1 LNTSFGAN
9 MPNDLPNINDLGVFL
24 VACETKNFSQAGRQ
38 LHLSQP
44 AISQTINNLEKHFG
58 TNLFLRQGRTVY
70 LTEIGQALRPMAQ
83 ELISAARRMEET
95 ISSLQGEVV
104 GEFEIGCSTASGKY
118 LLPNLIARYRRM
130 YPLVRINVLVTSRDS
145 VIKKLVSGEVAM
157 GISSRRIDH
166 RDLEYKDFFSDEVI
180 LIAPADHRWAGFRR
194 IYPDDLLDEPMIL
207 REEGAGTREVMKV
220 GLLEHDISFDMLNIA
235 MGLGNTEAIEMAVEE
250 GIGVAFI
257 SRLAA
262 ARGLELGRIIEV
274 DVDGMKLFRKIFL
287 ARNQRF
293 PTTRAQSEFWDFL
306 HQRDLEMA
314 NPMSARVTNP

>member
-1 LNTSFGAN
+1 
-9 MPNDLPNINDLGVFL
+9 MPGDLINLNDLAVFL

-58 TNLFLRQGRTVY
+58 TKLFLRQGRTMY

-83 ELISAARRMEET
+83 ELVSATRRMEET
-95 ISSLQGEVV
+95 VSSLQGEVV

-118 LLPNLIARYRRM
+118 LLPSLIARYRRK

-145 VIKKLVSGEVAM
+145 VIKKLASGEVAI
-157 GISSRRIDH
+157 GVSSRRIDH

-180 LIAPADHRWAGFRR
+180 LIAPADYRWADYRR
-194 IYPDDLLDEPMIL
+194 VYPDDLLDEPMIL
-207 REEGAGTREVMKV
+207 REESAGTIEVLKK
-220 GLLEHDISFDMLNIA
+220 GLLEHDISFDMLNVA
-235 MGLGNTEAIEMAVEE
+235 MGLGNAEAIEMAVEE

-262 ARGLELGRIIEV
+262 ARGLELGRIVEV
-274 DVDGMKLFRKIFL
+274 EVDGMKLNRKIFL

-293 PTTRAQSEFWDFL
+293 PTTHAQSEFWDFV
-306 HQRDLEMA
+306 HQPDIEMVNHISTPVP
-314 NPMSARVTNP
+314 NP

>member
-1 LNTSFGAN
+1 MAGDHPNL
-9 MPNDLPNINDLGVFL
+9 NDLAVFL
-24 VACETKNFSQAGRQ
+24 VASETKNFSQAGRQ

-58 TNLFLRQGRTVY
+58 TKLFLRQGRTVY

-83 ELISAARRMEET
+83 ELVSAARRMEET
-95 ISSLQGEVV
+95 VSSLQGEVV

-118 LLPNLIARYRRM
+118 LLPSLIARYRRK

-145 VIKKLVSGEVAM
+145 VIKKLVSGEVAI
-157 GISSRRIDH
+157 GVSSRRIDH

-180 LIAPADHRWAGFRR
+180 LIAPADHRWADYRR
-194 IYPDDLLDEPMIL
+194 VFPDDLLDEPMIL
-207 REEGAGTREVMKV
+207 REESAGTIEVLKK
-220 GLLEHDISFDMLNIA
+220 GLLEHDISFDMLNVA
-235 MGLGNTEAIEMAVEE
+235 MGLGNAEAIEMAVEE

-262 ARGLELGRIIEV
+262 ARGLELGRIVEV
-274 DVDGMKLFRKIFL
+274 EVDGMQLYRKIYL

-293 PTTRAQSEFWDFL
+293 PTTRAQSEFWDFV
-306 HQRDLEMA
+306 HQPEVEMVNHISTPVP
-314 NPMSARVTNP
+314 NP

>member
-1 LNTSFGAN
+1 
-9 MPNDLPNINDLGVFL
+9 MPSDLPNLNDFAVFL

-58 TNLFLRQGRTVY
+58 TKLFLRQGRTVHP
-70 LTEIGQALRPMAQ
+70 TEIGQALRPMAQ
-83 ELISAARRMEET
+83 ELVSAARRIEET
-95 ISSLQGEVV
+95 VSSLQGEVV

-130 YPLVRINVLVTSRDS
+130 YPLVRINVLVTSRNS

-180 LIAPADHRWAGFRR
+180 LIAPADHHWADYRR
-194 IYPDDLLDEPMIL
+194 VYPDDLLDEPMIL
-207 REEGAGTREVMKV
+207 REEGAGTIEVMKK
-220 GLLEHDISFDMLNIA
+220 GLLEHDISFDMLNVA
-235 MGLGNTEAIEMAVEE
+235 MGLGNAEAIEMAVEE

-262 ARGLELGRIIEV
+262 ARGLELDRIVEV
-274 DVDGMKLFRKIFL
+274 EVVGMKLYRKIYL
-287 ARNQRF
+287 ARNQKY
-293 PTTRAQSEFWDFL
+293 PTTRAQSEFWEFV
-306 HQRDLEMA
+306 HQPEVEMGNHVSTPLP
-314 NPMSARVTNP
+314 NP

>member
-1 LNTSFGAN
+1 
-9 MPNDLPNINDLGVFL
+9 MPSDLPNLNELSIFL

-58 TNLFLRQGRTVY
+58 TKLFLRQGRSVN

-83 ELISAARRMEET
+83 ELVSAAKRLDET
-95 ISSLQGEVV
+95 VFSLQGEVV
-104 GEFEIGCSTASGKY
+104 GEFDIGCSTASGKY
-118 LLPNLIARYRRM
+118 LLPSLIARFRRM
-130 YPLVRINVLVTSRDS
+130 YPMVRANVVVTSRNS
-145 VIKKLVSGEVAM
+145 VIKKLTSGGVAM
-157 GISSRRIDH
+157 GVTSRRIQH
-166 RDLEYKDFFSDEVI
+166 RDLEYEDFFSDEVI
-180 LIAPADHRWAGFRR
+180 LIVPAEHPWANFRR

-207 REEGAGTREVMKV
+207 REESAGTIEVLKR

-235 MGLGNTEAIEMAVEE
+235 MVLGNAEAIEMAVEE

-262 ARGLELGRIIEV
+262 ARGIELGRAVEV
-274 DVDGMKLFRKIFL
+274 KVEGMNLYRKIYL

-293 PTTRAQSEFWDFL
+293 PTTRAQSEFWDFV
-306 HQRDLEMA
+306 HQPQIELVSQIA
-314 NPMSARVTNP
+314 NPVLSN

>member
-1 LNTSFGAN
+1 MRS
-9 MPNDLPNINDLGVFL
+9 DLPNLNDLAIFL

-58 TNLFLRQGRTVY
+58 TKLFLRQGRSVD
-70 LTEIGQALRPMAQ
+70 LTEIGQALRPMVM
-83 ELISAARRMEET
+83 ELVSAARRMEET
-95 ISSLQGEVV
+95 VSSLQGEVV

-118 LLPNLIARYRRM
+118 LLPNLIARYRRI

-157 GISSRRIDH
+157 GVSSRRIDH
-166 RDLEYKDFFSDEVI
+166 RDLDYKDFFLDEVI
-180 LIAPADHRWAGFRR
+180 LIAPADHRWAGYRR
-194 IYPDDLLDEPMIL
+194 VYPDDLLDEPMVL
-207 REEGAGTREVMKV
+207 REESSGTIEVLKT
-220 GLLEHDISFDMLNIA
+220 GLLEHDISFDMLNVT
-235 MGLGNTEAIEMAVEE
+235 MGLGNAEAIEMAVEE

-262 ARGLELGRIIEV
+262 ARGIELGRIVEV
-274 DVDGMKLFRKIFL
+274 EVEGMKLFRKIYL

-293 PTTRAQSEFWDFL
+293 PTTRAQSEFWDFV
-306 HQRDLEMA
+306 HQPEVEKINQIADPLL
-314 NPMSARVTNP
+314 NP

>member
-1 LNTSFGAN
+1 
-9 MPNDLPNINDLGVFL
+9 MPSDLPNLNDLAVFL

-58 TNLFLRQGRTVY
+58 TKLFLRQGRSVD
-70 LTEIGQALRPMAQ
+70 LTEIGQALRPMAI
-83 ELISAARRMEET
+83 ELVSAARRMEET
-95 ISSLQGEVV
+95 VSSLQGEVV

-157 GISSRRIDH
+157 GVSSRRIDH
-166 RDLEYKDFFSDEVI
+166 RDLEYKDFFLDEVI
-180 LIAPADHRWAGFRR
+180 LIAPADHRWAGYRR
-194 IYPDDLLDEPMIL
+194 VYPDDLLDEPMIL
-207 REEGAGTREVMKV
+207 REENSGTLEVLKT
-220 GLLEHDISFDMLNIA
+220 GLLEHDISFDMLNVT
-235 MGLGNTEAIEMAVEE
+235 MGLGNAEAIEMAVEE

-262 ARGLELGRIIEV
+262 ARGIELGRIVEV
-274 DVDGMKLFRKIFL
+274 EVQGMKLFRKIYL

-293 PTTRAQSEFWDFL
+293 PTTRAQSEFWDFV
-306 HQRDLEMA
+306 HQPEVEMA
-314 NPMSARVTNP
+314 NHISSPVLNP